1 MMKLTSE
8 GKLETTLR
16 ARLRKSV
23 NLLLMDS
30 DDEEFVKDSEDVGT
44 FGRQLDEDL
53 MKHFEDAGSFGTQSV
68 SSTSTPSINP
78 CTTTIQLMQPS
89 SSTGPTLVI
98 IYQLFS

>member
-30 DDEEFVKDSEDVGT
+30 DDEEFVKDSEDV
-44 FGRQLDEDL
+44 L
-53 MKHFEDAGSFGTQSV
+53 
-68 SSTSTPSINP
+68 
-78 CTTTIQLMQPS
+78 
-89 SSTGPTLVI
+89 
-98 IYQLFS
+98 